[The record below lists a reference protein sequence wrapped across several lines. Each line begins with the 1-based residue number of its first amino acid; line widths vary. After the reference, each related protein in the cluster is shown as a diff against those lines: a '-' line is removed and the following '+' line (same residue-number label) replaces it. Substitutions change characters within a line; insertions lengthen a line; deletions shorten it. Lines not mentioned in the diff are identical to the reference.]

1 MAIFSKYEN
10 PELESKK
17 VFILWLQLGSLV
29 KVGSYLQ
36 KQGVFSEKTQTQYG
50 SVTLSRCAWKYVLDN
65 PEEAYQEVLK
75 SGSNVSPEYWEQ
87 LIVRRAYAIYVSIG
101 KNRQKFYDWLE
112 KNDLEKYKDYRSQE
126 DFSAKKAIYRL
137 FQE

>member
-17 VFILWLQLGSLV
+17 VFVLWLQLGSLV
-29 KVGSYLQ
+29 KVGSHLQ

-87 LIVRRAYAIYVSIG
+87 LIVRRAYAIYVSVG

-112 KNDLEKYKDYRSQE
+112 KNNLEKYKDYRSQKRF
-126 DFSAKKAIYRL
+126 FSEEGDLQTI
-137 FQE
+137 QE